1 MGDQLFQVE
10 VNNVPQTVNK
20 YVVARFD
27 EHTNALWFYGSWND
41 EIKAKDVAIEVGGLV
56 IRRMD

>member
-27 EHTNALWFYGSWND
+27 EHTNALWFYGYVFCLD
-41 EIKAKDVAIEVGGLV
+41 FIVP
-56 IRRMD
+56 